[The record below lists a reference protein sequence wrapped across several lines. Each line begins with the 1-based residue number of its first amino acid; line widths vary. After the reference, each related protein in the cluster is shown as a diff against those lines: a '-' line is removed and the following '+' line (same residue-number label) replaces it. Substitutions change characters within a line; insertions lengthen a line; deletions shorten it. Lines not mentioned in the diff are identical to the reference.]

1 MKPAAA
7 RPKFLIVYLKELR
20 ETLRE
25 KRTLALLSLFTL
37 MYPVMLGYLLN
48 HEIKRATK
56 PERDGVEIAV
66 IGASQAPTL
75 ISQFRQRSIT
85 VKDPGPLDEAGIST
99 LLQART
105 YPAVLRLS
113 DKFGESYAA
122 MRPAR
127 IELWYDSADEN
138 GKQRRDIEDVLEAYG
153 ANVASARLL
162 AHGVSPATLA
172 PIQVQ
177 RFDTGTTASR
187 SAVLIG
193 SILGVLFLPVFIC
206 GMSSAVD
213 STAGERERRS
223 MEVLMAQP
231 IRAWE
236 LVVGKWLTAATLAI
250 VGVTLEL
257 ALAHAILCWL
267 PLEEIGMSWSL
278 TWADLVMVCIA
289 TIPLCLFA
297 AGLQVALAM
306 NAKSFKE
313 AQSVLSFVML
323 VPLIPGVAVSMMELK
338 TASWMY
344 LVPMLSNQTL
354 LREMAKGIDV
364 GALPFVLTFACSAL
378 GALLAVGFA
387 SWRMKSERY
396 VLSV

>member
-1 MKPAAA
+1 MK
-7 RPKFLIVYLKELR
+7 PKFLIVYLKELR

-25 KRTLALLSLFTL
+25 KRTLGLLALFTL

-48 HEIKRATK
+48 QEIQRALK

-75 ISQFRQRSIT
+75 VAQLKQRSIN
-85 VKDPGPLDEAGIST
+85 VKDPGQLDEAGIT
-99 LLQART
+99 ALLQART

-113 DKFGESYAA
+113 DKFTENYAA

-127 IELWYDSADEN
+127 VELWYDSADDN
-138 GKQRRDIEDVLEAYG
+138 VKRRRDIEDVLEAYG

-162 AHGVSPATLA
+162 AHGVSPATLQ

-177 RFDTGTTASR
+177 RFDTGTNASR

-206 GMSSAVD
+206 GMSTAVD

-236 LVVGKWLTAATLAI
+236 LVIGKWLSAATLAI
-250 VGVTLEL
+250 AGVILEL
-257 ALAHAILCWL
+257 SLAHAILSWM

-278 TWADLVMVCIA
+278 NWADLALVCF
-289 TIPLCLFA
+289 TSIPLCLFA
-297 AGLQVALAM
+297 AGAQVAVAM
-306 NAKSFKE
+306 NARSFKE
-313 AQSVLSFVML
+313 AQSILSFVVL
-323 VPLIPGVAVSMMELK
+323 VPLIPGVVVSMMELK

-344 LVPMLSNQTL
+344 MVPMLSNQTL
-354 LREMAKGIDV
+354 LREMAKGGEI
-364 GALPFVLTFACSAL
+364 GALPFAMTFACSAL
-378 GALLAVGFA
+378 AALLAVGFA